1 LRILV
6 SRSARARAADCYA
19 ARSGENLDGLRLSQ
33 QFMCQ
38 RFHITARAFVL
49 GRRDGMLI
57 AYFILHA
64 LPSSRTERTGV
75 TANPFHLGWFL
86 GNSFG
91 VHGWNQPWG
100 GTNAADWSQPD
111 QHIELAKALERACF
125 DYFLLEDSLFVPDNY
140 GGSMEFYLARAL
152 RAPKNDPLPLVPLIA
167 QATTHLGIVPTIST
181 SFYPPFLLARLIATL
196 DLMSKGRV
204 GCNFVT
210 STAERAAQNFGLEAH
225 LEHDLRYEMAAEFV
239 DVVTQLW
246 ESWEADAI
254 VMDREKGVFVDH
266 TKVHPINF
274 KGRFFSS
281 RGPLNTA
288 RPPQGRPVLVQA
300 GGSPQGQQFAAKHMD
315 SVIAA
320 VSTVPEMKVF
330 RSDLRQRLVAEGRNP
345 DSCKLFFVV
354 SPTLGETSEEAQDKV
369 RRRQAHRNATPEVT
383 LAQMGSLTDIDFSG
397 FDLDAPIG
405 ELTTNGQQGTLKRFL
420 AQGRTLREIAS
431 NYRYGLE
438 DLVVGTVDH
447 VAGVMAEMM
456 EEVGGD
462 GFMFS
467 GPVTRRYV
475 AEITD
480 GLVPELQRRGL
491 VRKAYEH
498 RHFRDNLLAF

>member
-1 LRILV
+1 L
-6 SRSARARAADCYA
+6 A
-19 ARSGENLDGLRLSQ
+19 GK
-33 QFMCQ
+33 
-38 RFHITARAFVL
+38 
-49 GRRDGMLI
+49 
-57 AYFILHA
+57 
-64 LPSSRTERTGV
+64 
-75 TANPFHLGWFL
+75 PFHLGWFM
-86 GNSFG
+86 NNTYG

-100 GTNAADWSQPD
+100 GGDGQDWTQPD
-111 QHIELAKALERACF
+111 LHIEMAKAFERACF

-140 GGSMEFYLARAL
+140 GGTADFYLRRAL

-210 STAERAAQNFGLEAH
+210 STAERAAQNFGLDTH
-225 LEHDLRYEMAAEFV
+225 IEHDLRYEMADEFV
-239 DVVTQLW
+239 DLVSKLW
-246 ESWEADAI
+246 SSWDADAI
-254 VMDREKGVFVDH
+254 VTDREAGVFVDPG
-266 TKVHPINF
+266 KVRAIDF

-300 GGSPQGQQFAAKHMD
+300 GGSPQGRHFAAKHMD
-315 SVIAA
+315 SVVAA
-320 VSTVPEMKVF
+320 VSTIPEMKTF
-330 RSDLRQRLVAEGRNP
+330 RADLRQRLAAAGRDPN
-345 DSCKLFFVV
+345 SCKLFFVV
-354 SPTLGETSEEAQDKV
+354 VPTLGETNAEAQERF
-369 RRRQAHRNATPEVT
+369 RRRQAQREASPEMT

-397 FDLDAPIG
+397 FDLDAPLG

-420 AQGRTLREIAS
+420 AQGATLREIAS
-431 NYRYGLE
+431 KYRYGLE
-438 DLVVGTVDH
+438 DPVVGTAEH
-447 VAGVMAEMM
+447 VAGAMAEVMQ
-456 EEVGGD
+456 EVGGD

-467 GPVTRRYV
+467 GPVTRRHV

-480 GLVPELQRRGL
+480 GVVPELQRLGV
-491 VRKAYEH
+491 VRMAYEH

>member
-1 LRILV
+1 
-6 SRSARARAADCYA
+6 
-19 ARSGENLDGLRLSQ
+19 
-33 QFMCQ
+33 
-38 RFHITARAFVL
+38 
-49 GRRDGMLI
+49 
-57 AYFILHA
+57 
-64 LPSSRTERTGV
+64 
-75 TANPFHLGWFL
+75 
-86 GNSFG
+86 
-91 VHGWNQPWG
+91 
-100 GTNAADWSQPD
+100 
-111 QHIELAKALERACF
+111 
-125 DYFLLEDSLFVPDNY
+125 
-140 GGSMEFYLARAL
+140 
-152 RAPKNDPLPLVPLIA
+152 
-167 QATTHLGIVPTIST
+167 
-181 SFYPPFLLARLIATL
+181 
-196 DLMSKGRV
+196 
-204 GCNFVT
+204 
-210 STAERAAQNFGLEAH
+210 
-225 LEHDLRYEMAAEFV
+225 
-239 DVVTQLW
+239 
-246 ESWEADAI
+246 
-254 VMDREKGVFVDH
+254 
-266 TKVHPINF
+266 
-274 KGRFFSS
+274 
-281 RGPLNTA
+281 
-288 RPPQGRPVLVQA
+288 
-300 GGSPQGQQFAAKHMD
+300 
-315 SVIAA
+315 VIAA

-438 DLVVGTVDH
+438 DLVVDGADH